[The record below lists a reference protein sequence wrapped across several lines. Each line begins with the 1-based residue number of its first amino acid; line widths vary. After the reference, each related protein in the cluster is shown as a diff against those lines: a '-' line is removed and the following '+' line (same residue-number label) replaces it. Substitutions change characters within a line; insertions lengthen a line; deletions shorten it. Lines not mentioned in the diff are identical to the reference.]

1 MGGIAAAAGAAA
13 ASAATSERQAEPPG
27 DRPAAEVRP
36 TEALAAAPPPPAPPP
51 ADPAPPA
58 AETDR
63 QALRAA
69 AEREALARL
78 DQSDQGGAPAPSRAD
93 RENEPRGPTRDE
105 LIARLQRAEEYLEER
120 RSAEEKLARELVETE
135 DRLAAR
141 QRDTESAL
149 REMLDRIGEAERR
162 ARSAE
167 DRARWAVEK
176 ASAGPPVR
184 QAEAGLGAAP
194 VPPAESAS
202 EASGPGAERDRPA
215 GSDEPLSINSA
226 TYEDLRTLG
235 LSVTQTGRVLAH
247 RERGGGFR
255 SLDDLDEIPGF
266 EAGFLEVL
274 KVRLRI

>member
-1 MGGIAAAAGAAA
+1 
-13 ASAATSERQAEPPG
+13 
-27 DRPAAEVRP
+27 
-36 TEALAAAPPPPAPPP
+36 
-51 ADPAPPA
+51 
-58 AETDR
+58 
-63 QALRAA
+63 
-69 AEREALARL
+69 
-78 DQSDQGGAPAPSRAD
+78 
-93 RENEPRGPTRDE
+93 
-105 LIARLQRAEEYLEER
+105 
-120 RSAEEKLARELVETE
+120 
-135 DRLAAR
+135 
-141 QRDTESAL
+141 
-149 REMLDRIGEAERR
+149 MLDRIGEAERR

-176 ASAGPPVR
+176 ASAGPPGG

-202 EASGPGAERDRPA
+202 EASGPGAEPDRPV
-215 GSDEPLSINSA
+215 GSDPPLSINSA